1 MTTLSSYLSISNSLA
16 KWQTITAQS
25 QAVTTQT
32 NYFKANIGSVKSA
45 SDFVNN
51 PRLFNY
57 AMTAFGLGDR
67 TYAKGLMTQVLQQG
81 VTSSTALAN
90 KLNDPNIIAFARAFD
105 FAGVGSGVTSS
116 SSLVQSVVGQYTEN
130 ALETSQ
136 GQQNQ
141 GVQLALYF
149 QRKAPSITDAY
160 GLLADKQLLSVV
172 QTALNISP
180 MTGVEPIDQQATML
194 ASKINF
200 SDFATPT
207 KLQSFIARFSAM
219 YDYNNA
225 TGTGAASTSTNAILL
240 GASQG
245 LGGGLDPGLMQNLQ
259 TYKPA

>member
-1 MTTLSSYLSISNSLA
+1 MRPSEFA
-16 KWQTITAQS
+16 E
-25 QAVTTQT
+25 
-32 NYFKANIGSVKSA
+32 
-45 SDFVNN
+45 
-51 PRLFNY
+51 P
-57 AMTAFGLGDR
+57 
-67 TYAKGLMTQVLQQG
+67 
-81 VTSSTALAN
+81 AL
-90 KLNDPNIIAFARAFD
+90 
-105 FAGVGSGVTSS
+105 
-116 SSLVQSVVGQYTEN
+116 SSLVQSVVSQYTEN

-200 SDFATPT
+200 SDFVNPT